1 MRSDGLKVGLSYL
14 KSWEVVGFNPG
25 IHLGYRLTN
34 EKAIRPVQ
42 GWKRVN
48 NGNVVTVI
56 EAFTNRSFGDSS
68 LIFITD
74 YHPLSKT
81 LAEHHFTSQS
91 RYQTRAPSVLVPEQ
105 VLWSYI
111 VQMANALKA
120 IHMAGLA
127 ARVIDP
133 TKILLTSK
141 NRIRL
146 NACAILDVVQY
157 DTQRTIIDQQ
167 REDLL
172 QFGRLILALGTNNPS
187 VIHNIPKGMEQ
198 FARSYSQSLK
208 ESVFWLL
215 DVTSPQQQAKSI
227 DLLISGISAQI
238 VATFDNTLHQDDQ
251 LNTELNREL
260 ENSRIIRLLMKLNFI
275 NERPDHE
282 HDRQWSENGERYYLK
297 LFRDYVFHQVDA
309 QGKPVVDLAH
319 VLGCLN
325 KLDAG
330 LEEKIMLTSRD
341 EQTCFVVTY
350 REVKRGVESA
360 FQDLMKSA
368 RMGMWVMQHHYE
380 PFLRFKN

>member
-1 MRSDGLKVGLSYL
+1 MILIY
-14 KSWEVVGFNPG
+14 
-25 IHLGYRLTN
+25 LGYRLTN

-42 GWKRVN
+42 GWKRVT
-48 NGNVVTVI
+48 NGNVITVI
-56 EAFTNRSFGDSS
+56 DAFTNRSFGDSS

-81 LAEHHFTSQS
+81 LAEQHFISQT
-91 RYQTRAPSVLVPEQ
+91 RYPTRAPSVLIPEQ
-105 VLWSYI
+105 VLWSYV
-111 VQMANALKA
+111 VQIANALKA

-127 ARVIDP
+127 ARIIDP

-146 NACAILDVVQY
+146 NACAILDVVQF
-157 DTQRTIIDQQ
+157 DTPRTILDLQ

-172 QFGRLILALGTNNPS
+172 QFGRLILGIGTNNPL
-187 VIHNIPKGMEQ
+187 ILHNIPKGMEQ
-198 FARSYSQSLK
+198 FARSYSPALK

-215 DVTSPQQQAKSI
+215 DVASPQQQNKSI
-227 DLLISGISAQI
+227 DLLISGISSQI
-238 VATFDNTLHQDDQ
+238 VATFDSTLHLDDQ

-260 ENSRIIRLLMKLNFI
+260 ENSRILRLMTKLNII

-309 QGKPVVDLAH
+309 QGNPVIDLAH
-319 VLGCLN
+319 VIGCLN

-330 LEEKIMLTSRD
+330 LEEKVMLTSRD

-350 REVKRGVESA
+350 RELKRGVESA

-368 RMGMWVMQHHYE
+368 RRGM
-380 PFLRFKN
+380 